1 MAKYHM
7 NREEREITDRSELV
21 DVLKKGRFTTVSMC
35 RDGEPYLVTLNYGFD
50 AAKNALYFH
59 SAPKGLKIDFIRGN
73 PRVCATVVEDRGY
86 LMNECDHA
94 YRSVVFWGK
103 MTIVEEIE
111 EKKYGMEVLLNH
123 LEDNPDVVRE
133 RTLRDDQVYCDLG
146 VLRLDIEEISGKQGH

>member
-7 NREEREITDRSELV
+7 NKEEREITDRDELV

-50 AAKNALYFH
+50 AARNALYFH
-59 SAPKGLKIDFIRGN
+59 SAVKGLKIDFIRGN

-86 LMNECDHA
+86 LMNECAHA

-103 MTIVEEIE
+103 MTNVEEME
-111 EKKYGMEVLLNH
+111 EKMHGMEVLLNH

-133 RTLRDDQVYCDLG
+133 RTLRDDQAYTNLG
-146 VLRLDIEEISGKQGH
+146 VLRLDIEEISGKQGR